1 MAVKVVEGR
10 YAAAKVYTDV
20 VEEGD
25 LIHLDVRQRIL
36 EIVGVKGE
44 RKTPE
49 EMEAIL
55 AERKKNWQPK
65 PVKYKRG
72 VLRLFSDLAASP
84 MKGAYLEYEKG

>member
-1 MAVKVVEGR
+1 
-10 YAAAKVYTDV
+10 
-20 VEEGD
+20 
-25 LIHLDVRQRIL
+25 
-36 EIVGVKGE
+36 
-44 RKTPE
+44 
-49 EMEAIL
+49 MEAIL